1 MVPPQTPDRDLLS
14 QIEAEISALPSLLA
28 KLACLAQLRDPNTGV
43 YSYPTVTDRSRTQEA
58 HRVLERLH
66 TQSFR
71 RWLKLNLAGQKADLD
86 LYLSG
91 LPCSRPTVVRTWI
104 QIESYRCFV
113 PASASP
119 PERELFVSDMET
131 LLRLE
136 GATEYRDSSQL
147 RRAKGRTVDR
157 DVLTLDLPQ
166 HDFVGQSFAVK
177 GRRHIQY
184 ESFGFRACGRSPEA
198 TGARGGNRPQFGARH
213 MAQRIMPA
221 ASWANSFQMASIN
234 SVGR

>member
-1 MVPPQTPDRDLLS
+1 VVPPQTPDRDLLS

-91 LPCSRPTVVRTWI
+91 LPCSRRTVVRTWI

-157 DVLTLDLPQ
+157 DVLTLEEVANWLQVSPRTLRQWAEAGEVPACRIGKLWRFRRKDIEEWLR
-166 HDFVGQSFAVK
+166 GQAESK
-177 GRRHIQY
+177 NSRR
-184 ESFGFRACGRSPEA
+184 FR
-198 TGARGGNRPQFGARH
+198 H
-213 MAQRIMPA
+213 
-221 ASWANSFQMASIN
+221 
-234 SVGR
+234 

>member
-1 MVPPQTPDRDLLS
+1 VVPPQTPDRDLLS

-147 RRAKGRTVDR
+147 RRARTQTVDR
-157 DVLTLDLPQ
+157 DVLTLEEVANWLQVSPRTLRQWAEAGEVPACRIGKLWRFRRKDIEEWLR
-166 HDFVGQSFAVK
+166 GQAESK
-177 GRRHIQY
+177 NSRR
-184 ESFGFRACGRSPEA
+184 FR
-198 TGARGGNRPQFGARH
+198 H
-213 MAQRIMPA
+213 
-221 ASWANSFQMASIN
+221 
-234 SVGR
+234 

>member
-1 MVPPQTPDRDLLS
+1 VVPPQTPDRDLLS

-131 LLRLE
+131 LQRLE

-147 RRAKGRTVDR
+147 RRARTQTVDR
-157 DVLTLDLPQ
+157 DVLTLEEVANWLQVSPRTLRQWAEAGEVPACRIGKLWRFRRKDIEEWLR
-166 HDFVGQSFAVK
+166 GQAESK
-177 GRRHIQY
+177 NSRR
-184 ESFGFRACGRSPEA
+184 FR
-198 TGARGGNRPQFGARH
+198 H
-213 MAQRIMPA
+213 
-221 ASWANSFQMASIN
+221 
-234 SVGR
+234 